1 MAKITAANEKYYADL
16 LRTQIGLAEVH
27 GKKAE
32 LKGVA
37 LELKIEIEDL
47 QMLCLEVFIGRKPDD
62 YEVDRQGFPKFIWR
76 ICVKDLKPR
85 D

>member
-1 MAKITAANEKYYADL
+1 MAKITAANENYYADL

-32 LKGVA
+32 LKGVS
-37 LELKIEIEDL
+37 LELKIEDL

-62 YEVDRQGFPKFIWR
+62 YEVDSKGFPKFIWHK
-76 ICVKDLKPR
+76 CVKDLKPR